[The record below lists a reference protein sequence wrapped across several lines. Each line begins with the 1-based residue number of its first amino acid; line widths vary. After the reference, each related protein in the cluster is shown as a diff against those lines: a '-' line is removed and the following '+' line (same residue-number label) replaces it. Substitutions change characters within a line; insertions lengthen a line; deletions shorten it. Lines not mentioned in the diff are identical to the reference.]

1 VGQTD
6 STKSHRALVAHLS
19 RSRAPAMCGVH
30 AALHDVAAAI
40 VGICIVVV
48 VRIVVVIGVVVIIGI
63 EAESEAVMPEV
74 VIMTVESAIM
84 EAMIVESAGEG
95 ATVESA
101 EAAVVEAASKPAA
114 MEATAPESAAVEASA
129 ATKATMAPAAKSAAT
144 KGAATTVTAAATSSA
159 TSASRKRHC
168 GRSQA
173 NTRNSQRYY
182 CLPQHFHSP
191 SEIFAPNLRRAGG
204 DRFGQLLLAS
214 ACQPLNSARG
224 PFNKMSE
231 SK

>member
-1 VGQTD
+1 MSLSARALNETPRRGLCARRGRFSSDGVGAPSRVRRTD

-19 RSRAPAMCGVH
+19 RSRAPAMGGVH
-30 AALHDVAAAI
+30 AALHNVAAAI

-101 EAAVVEAASKPAA
+101 EAAV
-114 MEATAPESAAVEASA
+114 
-129 ATKATMAPAAKSAAT
+129 
-144 KGAATTVTAAATSSA
+144 
-159 TSASRKRHC
+159 
-168 GRSQA
+168 
-173 NTRNSQRYY
+173 
-182 CLPQHFHSP
+182 
-191 SEIFAPNLRRAGG
+191 
-204 DRFGQLLLAS
+204 
-214 ACQPLNSARG
+214 
-224 PFNKMSE
+224 
-231 SK
+231 